1 MTQPEK
7 KTIEEIAAM
16 SAMERNAYF
25 LSLSYEE
32 RKAINERELLIAIDA
47 VTAKMIADSL
57 HKNFETNDNS

>member
-32 RKAINERELLIAIDA
+32 RKAINERELLKAIDA
-47 VTAKMIADSL
+47 VTVKMLADSL
-57 HKNFETNDNS
+57 HKNGETNDNS

>member
-32 RKAINERELLIAIDA
+32 RKAINERELLKAIDA
-47 VTAKMIADSL
+47 VTVKMLADSL
-57 HKNFETNDNS
+57 HKNVETNDNS